1 MITEEKSNVLMK
13 KAGMDEKTSG
23 HLTGREEN
31 SLQGELSDE
40 ELESVVGGTWKQI
53 WEALKKGAHDIKL

>member
-1 MITEEKSNVLMK
+1 MITEEKNNVLMK
-13 KAGMDEKTSG
+13 KADMDEKTSS
-23 HLTGREEN
+23 HMTGREN

>member
-1 MITEEKSNVLMK
+1 MK
-13 KAGMDEKTSG
+13 KADMDEKTSS
-23 HLTGREEN
+23 HMTGREN